1 MHAVCTLVGMRISTY
16 AAVVVATIVASPALA
31 QPAVD
36 SFSELS
42 TVVKKGHVVFVEDE
56 TGQRV
61 KGNITELS
69 DSSLQLMT
77 TGVGGREVTIAA
89 NRVTRV
95 SRVDSRVNGFLLG
108 AAIGVGAGIYSGSM
122 VDMLFENEASN
133 ADFAYPLFGALM
145 GLAGGGIGYA
155 IDGAINGETL
165 VFARRGA
172 ASQVRVTP
180 IVNPARAGVRL
191 SIRF

>member
-1 MHAVCTLVGMRISTY
+1 MRITTC
-16 AAVVVATIVASPALA
+16 AAVVVAAMVASPAFA
-31 QPAVD
+31 QPTVD

-42 TVVKKGHVVFVEDE
+42 KVVKKGQVVFVEDE
-56 TGQRV
+56 AGQRV

-77 TGVGGREVTIAA
+77 TGVGGREVTLAGSRI
-89 NRVTRV
+89 TRV
-95 SRVDSRVNGFLLG
+95 SRVDSRVNGFLIG

-122 VDMLFENEASN
+122 IDMLFENEASN

-155 IDGAINGETL
+155 IDGAIDGQQL
-165 VFARRGA
+165 VFARRGLA
-172 ASQVRVTP
+172 PQPQVRVSP
-180 IVNPARAGVRL
+180 FAAAHGRGVRL
-191 SIRF
+191 SIDF